1 MRLAAAVFL
10 LGGLVLMGQN
20 ASRPTDSRGWI
31 NIGVREY
38 KSARYPEAAEAFQ
51 KAVDLNPND
60 PTARLYLATTWMSQY
75 IPGANSSENLEF
87 ADKAETE
94 FNRVLGIDPNNVVAL
109 ESLASLSYQ
118 QAQGMQIRG
127 QKFQKLAEA
136 EGSYER
142 LLAVDPR
149 NKQAYYSIGVIDWAR
164 WYPNYADAR
173 ADSGMR
179 PEEPG
184 PLRNA
189 AGRRQLKQEYSALIE
204 NGMSNLQK
212 ALEIDPAYS
221 DAMAYMNLFIRER
234 ADLRDS
240 AEEYRRDVALAD
252 QWVEKALE
260 AKKSGAQTDQSAI
273 AAPPPPP
280 PPPPPPSATRQSS
293 VPAARTPQRIRV
305 GGNVQQDNL
314 IRKVDPVYPELARQA
329 RIQGVVRF
337 TAIIGKDG
345 SIENLQLVSGH
356 PLLVEAARQA
366 VNQWVYRPTLLNGEP
381 VEVVTQIDV
390 QFSLEAR

>member
-1 MRLAAAVFL
+1 MRLTAAVFL
-10 LGGLVLMGQN
+10 LGGLVLVGQD
-20 ASRPTDSRGWI
+20 ASAPRDSPGWI

-51 KAVDLNPND
+51 KAVDLNPSD
-60 PTARLYLATTWMSQY
+60 ATARLYLATTWMSQY
-75 IPGANSSENLEF
+75 IPGANSPENLEF
-87 ADKAETE
+87 ADKAEME

-109 ESLASLSYQ
+109 ESLAALSYR

-136 EGSYER
+136 EGIYER

-173 ADSGMR
+173 ADLHMR
-179 PEEPG
+179 PEDPG
-184 PLRNA
+184 PLRDA
-189 AGRRQLKQEYSALIE
+189 AVRRQLKQEYSALIE

-234 ADLRDS
+234 ADLKDS
-240 AEEYRRDVALAD
+240 EEECRRDVALAD
-252 QWVEKALE
+252 QWVQRALE
-260 AKKSGAQTDQSAI
+260 AKKSQAQTSQSAI

-280 PPPPPPSATRQSS
+280 PPPPPSRSQS
-293 VPAARTPQRIRV
+293 PPPITDQPQRVRV
-305 GGNVQQDNL
+305 GGNTQQYNL

-337 TAIIGKDG
+337 NVIIGRDG
-345 SIENLQLVSGH
+345 SILNFQLVSGH

-366 VNQWVYRPTLLNGEP
+366 ANQWVYKPTLLNGEP

-390 QFSLEAR
+390 QFSLDAR